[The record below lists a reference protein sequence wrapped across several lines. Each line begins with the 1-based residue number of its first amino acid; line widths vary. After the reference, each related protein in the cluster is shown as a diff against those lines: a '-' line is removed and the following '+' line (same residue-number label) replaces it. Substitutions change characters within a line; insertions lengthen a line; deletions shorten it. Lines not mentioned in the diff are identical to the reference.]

1 MYMHCSLCGYKS
13 KCPMAM
19 ERHRISRHSS
29 MTSSNQMTVFVS
41 ENHRV
46 PCIAVG
52 GVGGVGPSSSV
63 TSSWTNTTAM
73 QTTSDYDSFRTST
86 VPSVTTD
93 ETPPIDCEME
103 NNETCENRQIQ
114 LDDDVIKHFSTGKRT
129 DHRLEGTLNS
139 CWILS
144 PLWWHIQENT
154 AGSSIWW
161 QILSYRRLNYGS
173 SFF

>member
-1 MYMHCSLCGYKS
+1 
-13 KCPMAM
+13 
-19 ERHRISRHSS
+19 
-29 MTSSNQMTVFVS
+29 MTVFVS

-114 LDDDVIKHFSTGKRT
+114 LDDDVIKHFSTGKRKQKVY
-129 DHRLEGTLNS
+129 LG
-139 CWILS
+139 
-144 PLWWHIQENT
+144 Q
-154 AGSSIWW
+154 
-161 QILSYRRLNYGS
+161 
-173 SFF
+173 